1 MSVGP
6 YREIVF
12 DKDGDGPDGPAGQA
26 ARLAGLARQGCTDLL
41 VFAHG
46 WNNSPTTATRFYAAF
61 FAPFPALT
69 GPGVRLGYAGVV
81 WPSMMF
87 SDEPVPDFAALAATV
102 PGKTA
107 VVARIA
113 ELVGSAP
120 ARESAFVEFGSLLRQ
135 LTDTDRAGLTASGD
149 PEVPAF
155 LRADPLTTYAV
166 FAAAREAEGAGGGG
180 PGGGGPGVDAGGA
193 DEPGAGGPDA
203 DAGGVDEP
211 GADGPGAGGPGAGG
225 PGAGGPGAGGPGA
238 GGPGVDA
245 SGAGGPGGVPGA
257 EGPAL
262 LGGARLKRLWK
273 GAEEALRQ
281 ATYYTM
287 KRRAGVVGARGLG
300 PVLGELADA
309 APGLRVH
316 LAGHSFGGRLM
327 AHALL
332 GLPDGTRTVKS
343 VTLLQGA
350 FSHYA
355 FAARLPHAPGRHGSL
370 PDLQRR
376 IDGPLVACHSR
387 HDTALRVFYP
397 LASRL
402 SRDDDGLLGQ
412 DERRWGAVGYDG
424 IQAVPGTA
432 ARTLGAALRD
442 GVPGSGCVSVDAA
455 EVVSEHSDVCHP
467 ELARVVAKAGRF
479 GG

>member
-1 MSVGP
+1 MTGMSVGP
-6 YREIVF
+6 YREITF
-12 DKDGDGPDGPAGQA
+12 DKDGDGPGGPAGQA
-26 ARLAGLARQGCTDLL
+26 AGLAELARQGCTDLL

-46 WNNSPTTATRFYAAF
+46 WNNSPSVATRFYSAF
-61 FAPFPALT
+61 FAPFPGLE

-87 SDEPVPDFAALAATV
+87 SDEPVPDFASLTAAL

-107 VVARIA
+107 VVARLA
-113 ELVGSAP
+113 ELTGTQP
-120 ARESAFVEFGSLLRQ
+120 ARESAFAEFGALLRE
-135 LTDTDRAGLTASGD
+135 LTDTDRAGLLGPDSD
-149 PEVPAF
+149 VPAF
-155 LRADPLTTYAV
+155 LVADPLTTYAA
-166 FAAAREAEGAGGGG
+166 FAAAGEEDGPGDGGGG
-180 PGGGGPGVDAGGA
+180 PGDGGGGPAGA
-193 DEPGAGGPDA
+193 AGP
-203 DAGGVDEP
+203 P
-211 GADGPGAGGPGAGG
+211 
-225 PGAGGPGAGGPGA
+225 
-238 GGPGVDA
+238 DA
-245 SGAGGPGGVPGA
+245 SGAGGAALFGGDRV
-257 EGPAL
+257 
-262 LGGARLKRLWK
+262 KRLWK
-273 GAEEALRQ
+273 GAKEALRQ

-300 PVLGELADA
+300 PVLGELART

-316 LAGHSFGGRLM
+316 LAGHSFGGRLV

-355 FAARLPHAPGRHGSL
+355 FASRLPHAPGRGGSL
-370 PDLQRR
+370 PELQRR
-376 IDGPLVACHSR
+376 VDGPLVACHSR

-397 LASRL
+397 LASRM
-402 SRDDDGLLGQ
+402 SRDDDALIGQ
-412 DERRWGAVGYDG
+412 DGRRWGALGYDG

-432 ARTLGAALRD
+432 ARTLGAVLRD
-442 GVPGSGCVSVDAA
+442 GLPGSGCVSVDAA

-467 ELARVVAKAGRF
+467 ELARVVARAGRF